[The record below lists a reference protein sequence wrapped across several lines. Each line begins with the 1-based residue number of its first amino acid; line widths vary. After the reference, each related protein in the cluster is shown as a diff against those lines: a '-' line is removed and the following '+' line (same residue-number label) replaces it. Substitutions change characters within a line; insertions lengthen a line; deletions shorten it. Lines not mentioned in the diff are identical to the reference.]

1 MQTDDEP
8 GMSIMADQERGDHA
22 QGTTTRRDM
31 AFFARATIDALA
43 QQIAVLDADGRIL
56 AVNKAWRDFAQENG
70 ANPDTMWEGCNY
82 LGICEGADGSDR
94 SDAAEV
100 ARLIRDVAQG
110 KRKSGSWQYPCHSP
124 TKERWFIVKVTR
136 IDESQAGIVVVSHDD
151 ITERVKYQKQIE
163 YLANHDYLT
172 GTLSR
177 AKFMEVAAER
187 INMAKTTHGLLVI
200 LFLDVDNFKSLN
212 DSFGHSFGDEVLRR
226 VSSELIRSAGP
237 DGTVARLGGD
247 EFAILLHQPVDHLGS
262 PVRVARSVLAAL
274 AVPTR
279 IMDTE
284 IGISVSIGIS
294 VFPKHGEN
302 IDELLK
308 HADDAMYSRKKHSR
322 GNPNVTISDIDL
334 ATK

>member
-8 GMSIMADQERGDHA
+8 GMSIMTDQERDEHA
-22 QGTTTRRDM
+22 QGATTHCDM
-31 AFFARATIDALA
+31 ANFARATIDALS

-70 ANPDTMWEGCNY
+70 ASPDTIWEGCNY
-82 LGICEGADGSDR
+82 LGICECADGPDR

-110 KRKSGSWQYPCHSP
+110 KRKYGSWQYPCHSP
-124 TKERWFIVKVTR
+124 TKERWFMVKVTR
-136 IDESQAGIVVVSHDD
+136 IDELESRLVVVWHDD
-151 ITERVKYQKQIE
+151 ITDRVKYQMEIE

-172 GTLSR
+172 GALSR
-177 AKFMEVAAER
+177 ARFMAVAAEG
-187 INMAKTTHGLLVI
+187 INLVKTKHELLAI
-200 LFLDVDNFKSLN
+200 LFVDVDNFKSLN
-212 DSFGHSFGDEVLRR
+212 DSFGHSFGDAVLRR

-247 EFAILLHQPVDHLGS
+247 EFAILLHLPENNLGY
-262 PVRVARSVLAAL
+262 PDRVARSILAAL
-274 AVPTR
+274 AAPAR

-294 VFPKHGEN
+294 LYPEHGEN

-308 HADDAMYSRKKHSR
+308 HADAAMYSGKKFSR
-322 GNPNVTISDIDL
+322 GGPNIIVSDLGL
-334 ATK
+334 ANK